1 MTTTSSAHPSK
12 LGHIG
17 GMIERVLS
25 SQGKA
30 KDRLKI
36 VADIIDQE
44 KRLHPGQQTVQIGLA
59 PLEDHIDE
67 MRKTL
72 RFFRPVRFWV
82 TVVAV
87 AVILVI
93 IGLFFK
99 YPQLYV
105 ALYTPITG
113 EPFTHIM
120 RRIPAYYLLGL
131 GVVLAA
137 LSLLPSRAYI
147 RVIII
152 SLVFISGFVGGHVF
166 WGGGAG
172 L

>member
-1 MTTTSSAHPSK
+1 MATTSSAHPSK

-17 GMIERVLS
+17 EMIERVLGS
-25 SQGKA
+25 RGKA
-30 KDRLKI
+30 KDRLKT
-36 VADIIDQE
+36 VADIIDRE

-67 MRKTL
+67 MQEAL
-72 RFFRPVRFWV
+72 RFFKPARFWV
-82 TVVAV
+82 TVGAV

-93 IGLFFK
+93 IGLFFQ

-137 LSLLPSRAYI
+137 VSLLPSRAYI

-152 SLVFISGFVGGHVF
+152 SLVFISGFVGGHAF
-166 WGGGAG
+166 WASPA
-172 L
+172 